1 MTMLIKDGLIHTMTA
16 QGSFVGDILV
26 REDRIETVAP
36 DIRLD
41 GEERACILNAEGLTI
56 LPGLMDV
63 HIHEGPEME
72 ASCLH
77 STHASGVTCG
87 LLWPEQEGRCRLLM
101 AYGVEDIPIYA
112 IQPGKHTDEVLQ
124 ERFRALAADDCRIA
138 CEIHNSQECGRVLK
152 AVHSTGI
159 KAILVHLTGCETL
172 LDDVARS
179 GCPVVLG
186 VNHHRSGNPWEM
198 ACRLLQL
205 GVQIALT
212 CNHPYAKLCHLPLCA
227 ALCTREGMDRERAL
241 HMITAAPATISGLS
255 GRGAIEAGARADFAI
270 YDGDPLLL
278 ATSHVMTIAGG
289 KIRH

>member
-1 MTMLIKDGLIHTMTA
+1 MLIKGGLIHTMTA

-26 REDRIETVAP
+26 RKDRIETVAP

-41 GEERACILNAEGLTI
+41 GEESPCILNAEGLTI

-112 IQPGKHTDEVLQ
+112 IQPGLHTDAQ
-124 ERFRALAADDCRIA
+124 FHERFLARAADNCRIA
-138 CEIHNSQECGRVLK
+138 CEIDTPQECRRVLE
-152 AVHSTGI
+152 AVRRTQV

-172 LDDVARS
+172 LDDVAHS

-186 VNHHRSGNPWEM
+186 VNHQRSGNPWEM
-198 ACRLLQL
+198 ARVLTEL
-205 GVQIALT
+205 GVQVALT
-212 CNHPYAKLCHLPLCA
+212 CNHPYARLCHLPLCA
-227 ALCTREGMDRERAL
+227 ALCVREGMDRDRAL
-241 HMITAAPATISGLS
+241 HMITTAPAAISELS
-255 GRGAIEAGARADFAI
+255 GRGVIEAGAAADFAI